1 MTDGRNVT
9 NSKEHDAPAVA
20 GLQFPSE
27 RYPYGSTDR
36 FHMHHA
42 HLFASDLDASLAF
55 YQKWFDGKVMWDGAY
70 GGSRN
75 VFMKIGIGALHF
87 YSQPPHDRGR
97 NAIHHLGMQVVGLE
111 DLYERMKA
119 DGIVFRNPIRKADGS
134 CYLMLE
140 APDGV
145 LWELF
150 EPGIGR
156 DAAVLRYYGLGQIAP
171 MEEPASGNSV

>member
-1 MTDGRNVT
+1 
-9 NSKEHDAPAVA
+9 
-20 GLQFPSE
+20 
-27 RYPYGSTDR
+27 
-36 FHMHHA
+36 
-42 HLFASDLDASLAF
+42 
-55 YQKWFDGKVMWDGAY
+55 VMWDGSY

-75 VFMKIGIGALHF
+75 VFMRIGIGALHF
-87 YSQPPHDRGR
+87 YSQPQRDQGR

-111 DLYERMKA
+111 ELYERMKA

-134 CYLMLE
+134 SYIMLE

-156 DAAVLRYYGLGQIAP
+156 DRTVLRYYGLDKLADLADQPGHA
-171 MEEPASGNSV
+171 EGGGSAA

>member
-1 MTDGRNVT
+1 M
-9 NSKEHDAPAVA
+9 SKDNAQRPHGAAKVHFPADR
-20 GLQFPSE
+20 F
-27 RYPYGSTDR
+27 PYGSEAR

-42 HLFASDLDASLAF
+42 HLFASDIDATVAF
-55 YQKWFDGKVMWDGAY
+55 YQKWFDGKVMWDGSY

-75 VFMKIGIGALHF
+75 VFMRIGIGALHF
-87 YSQPPHDRGR
+87 YSQGPREHGR

-111 DLYERMKA
+111 DLYERMKT
-119 DGIVFRNPIRKADGS
+119 DGVELRNPIRKADGS
-134 CYLMLE
+134 SYLMLE

-156 DAAVLRYYGLGQIAP
+156 DPTVLRYYGLEALADRADQ
-171 MEEPASGNSV
+171 